1 MSPLKGHLYR
11 SQASWKGP
19 LLCLSH
25 RSLKQWKYTGTYDHT
40 DTSINIIDNFQT
52 SDMP

>member
-11 SQASWKGP
+11 SQASWNRP

-25 RSLKQWKYTGTYDHT
+25 RSLKQWKYTGAIWPPWHVY
-40 DTSINIIDNFQT
+40 
-52 SDMP
+52 